1 MDELDAIISHSLTI
15 TSFHIYLNFI
25 GIWMY
30 VTGLFAYVTCGPEL
44 ISKSAQSEI
53 ARSTRL
59 VEVS

>member
-1 MDELDAIISHSLTI
+1 
-15 TSFHIYLNFI
+15 
-25 GIWMY
+25 MY